1 CPIMAR
7 MQRRPAPLAS
17 WLNPSRI
24 RRIIPIA
31 EFKMPLNV
39 RESQAN
45 LGPGAPT
52 VPVRAGRVSRST
64 TT

>member
-1 CPIMAR
+1 
-7 MQRRPAPLAS
+7 
-17 WLNPSRI
+17 
-24 RRIIPIA
+24 
-31 EFKMPLNV
+31 MPLNV